1 MGPLSP
7 PGLPRRSA
15 TTALRRF
22 ATLIQEQRPSAMGRI
37 RASRAS
43 HVGGQALRRPAPTI
57 RPAAGW
63 RRYSARTAG
72 GRESSGYTLQKSSL
86 AGRIMSAPLS
96 LDFARLHSGDAGLSR
111 LSGLRSLWDMREID
125 ARSFVNAVFGLGNL
139 EIALKEFTEETA
151 KNRTAANEITARLRR
166 FRQELAALEAR
177 LTISEVDRFIDR
189 LDSYAITV
197 SEFSYF
203 VKSVRLRL
211 QDEMSST
218 KLLALNSEDQNYFS
232 PRSPLFG
239 DLIPNKFPTNG
250 EFELDEAAKCLALGR
265 PTAAVFHLMRL
276 MEVGIRA
283 LARCLQ
289 VPDPLKPAERNWGHI
304 IGEIKKGIDARWPT
318 AATRAHGDGALFEQ
332 LHASLDAVRN
342 PWRNATMHVESKY
355 TDDQAKHILIAVK
368 GFMEKLASRTD
379 ENGEPNA

>member
-1 MGPLSP
+1 
-7 PGLPRRSA
+7 
-15 TTALRRF
+15 
-22 ATLIQEQRPSAMGRI
+22 
-37 RASRAS
+37 
-43 HVGGQALRRPAPTI
+43 
-57 RPAAGW
+57 
-63 RRYSARTAG
+63 
-72 GRESSGYTLQKSSL
+72 
-86 AGRIMSAPLS
+86 
-96 LDFARLHSGDAGLSR
+96 
-111 LSGLRSLWDMREID
+111 MREIN

-139 EIALKEFTEETA
+139 EIALKELTDETA
-151 KNRTAANEITARLRR
+151 KNRTAANELTARLRR
-166 FRQELAALEAR
+166 FRQELAELEAR

-189 LDSYAITV
+189 LESYAITV

-218 KLLALNSEDQNYFS
+218 NLLALNSEDQNYFS

-239 DLIPNKFPTNG
+239 DLIPEKFPTNG

-289 VPDPLKPAERNWGHI
+289 IPDPLKPAERNWGHI
-304 IGEIKKGIDARWPT
+304 IGEIKKRIDARWPT

-379 ENGEPNA
+379 ENGEAECLGIMSSVTRRTCSGQKWRSIQSKRSPLASISGPKPTDRGGVEAIASKAAAVREMRSGGSARAAGRERVSIGRQGPTASGSALAVVLCVVSGGLELSQ